1 MINRWPYI
9 NGYAMVFPKGFEKS
23 RKIGAGSIVVE
34 EDYTIFV
41 EEDYTI
47 YFTPDN
53 PEDLKHRFVREYAE
67 YHAQKMEERRQGIYI
82 DY

>member
-9 NGYAMVFPKGFEKS
+9 NGYAMVLPKGFEKS

-34 EDYTIFV
+34 EDYTI
-41 EEDYTI
+41 
-47 YFTPDN
+47 YFTPDT

>member
-23 RKIGAGSIVVE
+23 RKIGAGPIV
-34 EDYTIFV
+34 V

-47 YFTPDN
+47 YFTPDT

-67 YHAQKMEERRQGIYI
+67 YHAQKMKERRQGIYI

>member
-1 MINRWPYI
+1 MINRWSYI

-34 EDYTIFV
+34 EDYTM

-47 YFTPDN
+47 YFTPDT

>member
-23 RKIGAGSIVVE
+23 RKIGVGSIV
-34 EDYTIFV
+34 V

-47 YFTPDN
+47 YFTPDT
-53 PEDLKHRFVREYAE
+53 PGDLKHRFVREYAE
-67 YHAQKMEERRQGIYI
+67 YHAQKREERRQGIYI